1 MSGSTPYSEGHGGST
16 GGATRYEDA
25 THPDVS
31 DRSVGE
37 LIGEVAKDLSTL
49 MRKELELAKV
59 ELKAEA
65 AKAGKGAG
73 MLAGAGVAA
82 HLMLIFLS
90 LMLVFMFG
98 SWFGGTEAGDYM
110 WAALIVTLIWAIVA
124 AVLASMGRKQ
134 LKDVNPKPEQTVESL
149 KEDAQWIKAQSN

>member
-1 MSGSTPYSEGHGGST
+1 MSGATPTAGGSGAGFT
-16 GGATRYEDA
+16 GAEDPSP
-25 THPDVS
+25 PDVT

-59 ELKAEA
+59 EVKEEA

-73 MLAGAGVAA
+73 MLGGAGVAG

-90 LMLVFMFG
+90 LTIMYVLDNVMG
-98 SWFGGTEAGDYM
+98 IE
-110 WAALIVTLIWAIVA
+110 WAALIVTVIWAVVA

-134 LKDVNPKPEQTVESL
+134 LKQVNPKPEQTVESL